1 MRQEGASLVNQGH
14 GGIAARTL
22 TGVMR
27 KEYETANETANETAY
42 ETANETA
49 YETANETAKL
59 TSSSVVTLMP

>member
-49 YETANETAKL
+49 KL